1 MALNKEIK
9 EKVFKVFRAWEE
21 KNYPDASETSLSDW
35 NIGRYKEVFTMVPS
49 GGKRGNYMYF
59 VKEAYSWGVG
69 EDESR
74 DGLYCGFEGVVGATV
89 IGV

>member
-59 VKEAYSWGVG
+59 VKDDRCVG
-69 EDESR
+69 FPPAFANIDSIYQVFLQDEEPEKS
-74 DGLYCGFEGVVGATV
+74 
-89 IGV
+89 